1 MCARQELR
9 EPEKVSLI
17 CSLLRQSP
25 PGEFGQVVQDISALV
40 RDDKLMRQE
49 AARMG
54 ACHNQNNFTPIQI
67 NRRTVLLTRY
77 NNLGGNRFFDP
88 QDKFSFEFD
97 HLRGVTSKPQ
107 LHGVMLDEGELWRE
121 TLHKGLKA
129 YVSRHFPEGNCCVF
143 RKSLGKRQMFVAC
156 IEAHQ
161 YQPSNHWNSLWKSD
175 WTFALTPFTTQVT
188 GIFLVQIHYFRDAN
202 LHVTVSKS
210 VSETLNVIDRSQ
222 FATDFMRF
230 VKAEDTKFH
239 IAILENIQALSE
251 DIWEKYLRRKL
262 PVTRTFMNWN
272 KLLNDQHMN
281 TNVSKTEVLPCLL
294 KHTI

>member
-97 HLRGVTSKPQ
+97 HLRRVTSKPQ

-121 TLHKGLKA
+121 TLHKGLKP

-251 DIWEKYLRRKL
+251 DIWEKNLRRKL